1 MIDAFARLADPD
13 VRLIIFGEGALRT
26 ELFEQAVALGV
37 ADRFDLPG
45 YTSDPLAEV
54 AAADCFVLS
63 SRFEGSPNALVEAM
77 STGTP
82 VVSTHCP
89 YGPQEILD
97 NGAIAPLVAVDDP
110 DALAQAITVELTLP
124 RDANRQARID
134 AAARF
139 ISARAAKKP
148 ISMHWQGCRHEQTGS
163 QVHHPARRFHVVRRA
178 VLHPGHRIFFGLADV
193 SNLGAAEKKTS
204 KATWSTRSAA

>member
-1 MIDAFARLADPD
+1 M
-13 VRLIIFGEGALRT
+13 V
-26 ELFEQAVALGV
+26 
-37 ADRFDLPG
+37 
-45 YTSDPLAEV
+45 EV

-82 VVSTHCP
+82 VVSTDCP

-110 DALAQAITVELTLP
+110 GALAQAINVELTLP

-139 ISARAAKKP
+139 VSACAAK
-148 ISMHWQGCRHEQTGS
+148 TYLD
-163 QVHHPARRFHVVRRA
+163 A
-178 VLHPGHRIFFGLADV
+178 LL
-193 SNLGAAEKKTS
+193 
-204 KATWSTRSAA
+204 RSS